1 MVKIDEED
9 GETIYLTRGDKTTGN
24 INRLAF
30 NYPICELRKDKEEME
45 LYEFQLTDKI
55 TFVVMEKKGYSKR
68 EIIRKE
74 YTLKDLG
81 YTEPTTSV
89 EIPLTE
95 EDTKKFPLKNKAKTY
110 WYDLVLNDTTTMLGF
125 NEIGAKKIIVYPEV
139 GEE

>member
-125 NEIGAKKIIVYPEV
+125 NESGAKKIIVYPEV

>member
-1 MVKIDEED
+1 MVKIDEDD
-9 GETIYLTRGDKTTGN
+9 GETIYLTRGDKTTGK

-30 NYPICELRKDKEEME
+30 NYPICELGKENEKTE
-45 LYEFQLTDKI
+45 LYEFQLKDKI
-55 TFVVMEKKGYSKR
+55 SFVVMEKKGYSRR

-110 WYDLVLNDTTTMLGF
+110 WYDLVLNDTTTMIGF
-125 NEIGAKKIIVYPEV
+125 DGNGGKKIIIYPES
-139 GEE
+139 GE